1 LIFYDF
7 WHSTRKYENDKNK
20 IETALAFPTGRKESL
35 NGKQNTE
42 YKLDTNVVFTHE
54 F

>member
-1 LIFYDF
+1 M
-7 WHSTRKYENDKNK
+7 RKKT
-20 IETALAFPTGRKESL
+20 ETVLAFPTGRKESL
-35 NGKQNTE
+35 NNGKQNTE